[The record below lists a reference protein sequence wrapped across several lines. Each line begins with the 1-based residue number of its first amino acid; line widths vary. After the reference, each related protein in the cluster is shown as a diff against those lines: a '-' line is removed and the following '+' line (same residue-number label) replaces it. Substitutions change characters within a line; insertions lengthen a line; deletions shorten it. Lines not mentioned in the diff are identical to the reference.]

1 MPCEIFYDYA
11 RIYQFRLLTL
21 SSRLNL
27 EPQRYVIENICDFSD
42 GQNER
47 VLPPPPP
54 PPTLQ
59 ELMAQQN
66 EILRQLAQR

>member
-27 EPQRYVIENICDFSD
+27 EPQRCVIENICDFSD
-42 GQNER
+42 GWES
-47 VLPPPPP
+47 
-54 PPTLQ
+54 
-59 ELMAQQN
+59 ASWSK
-66 EILRQLAQR
+66 

>member
-27 EPQRYVIENICDFSD
+27 EPQGCVVENTCDFFSD
-42 GQNER
+42 GRES
-47 VLPPPPP
+47 
-54 PPTLQ
+54 
-59 ELMAQQN
+59 ASWSK
-66 EILRQLAQR
+66 